1 MKDKELKEKQSNETV
16 EKLFSV
22 SKEFS
27 SIVRNLLGTKPF
39 VQVMSIIP
47 MLEKDTLTETE
58 VNVLLNIIGEYPYD
72 EVAQIFVMV
81 KDHVKPKEN

>member
-1 MKDKELKEKQSNETV
+1 MKDEKLKENQSNETV
-16 EKLFSV
+16 GKLFNV

-39 VQVMSIIP
+39 AQVMTIVPI
-47 MLEKDTLTETE
+47 LEKEVLTENE
-58 VNVLLNIIGEYPYD
+58 VNVLLNLIGGYPYD

-81 KDHVKPKEN
+81 KDHIKQKEN